1 MRSRKCARLA
11 QSLLKIAN
19 AIDNLTEKLG
29 WLLNW
34 LVLLTV
40 GVGFYNVMARYL
52 GRFIGVQLSS
62 NALIELQWYLF
73 SVLFLAG
80 FAYILKHG
88 DNVRVDFLYS
98 NFSLK
103 QRSLIDF
110 LGTVLFLIPFC
121 AIGIWV
127 TFNPVL
133 QSWGH
138 LPDGSWGSW
147 EISPDANG
155 LPRAPIKT
163 MIPIGL
169 GLLLLQSI
177 SQAIKYLAV
186 WLGYEQVSDRISLET
201 SEHNNIE

>member
-1 MRSRKCARLA
+1 MR
-11 QSLLKIAN
+11 SLLKISSV
-19 AIDNLTEKLG
+19 IDNLTEKLG

-73 SVLFLAG
+73 SILFLLG

-98 NFSLK
+98 NLNEK
-103 QRSLIDF
+103 QRSLVDF

-121 AIGIWV
+121 LIGLWV

-133 QSWGH
+133 ESWGR
-138 LPDGSWGSW
+138 LPDGSWGTW
-147 EISPDANG
+147 EISSDANG

-169 GLLLLQSI
+169 ILLLLQSI

-186 WLGYEQVSDRISLET
+186 WLGYQQVAEQIRMET
-201 SEHNNIE
+201 NDHTNIE

>member
-1 MRSRKCARLA
+1 M
-11 QSLLKIAN
+11 QSLLKIASV
-19 AIDNLTEKLG
+19 IDNFTEKLG

-34 LVLLTV
+34 LVLITV

-73 SVLFLAG
+73 SILFLLG

-98 NFSLK
+98 NLNEK
-103 QRSLIDF
+103 QRSLVDF

-121 AIGIWV
+121 IIGLWV

-133 QSWGH
+133 ESWGR
-138 LPDGSWGSW
+138 LPDGSWGTW
-147 EISPDANG
+147 EISSDANG

-169 GLLLLQSI
+169 ILLLLQSI

-186 WLGYEQVSDRISLET
+186 WLGYQQVAEQIRLET
-201 SEHNNIE
+201 NDHTNIE

>member
-1 MRSRKCARLA
+1 MRNSQIR
-11 QSLLKIAN
+11 SLLKISSV
-19 AIDNLTEKLG
+19 IDNLTEKLG

-73 SVLFLAG
+73 SILFLLG

-98 NFSLK
+98 NLNEK
-103 QRSLIDF
+103 QRSLVDF
-110 LGTVLFLIPFC
+110 LGTILFLIPFC
-121 AIGIWV
+121 LIGLWV

-133 QSWGH
+133 ESWGR
-138 LPDGSWGSW
+138 LPDGSWGTW
-147 EISPDANG
+147 EVSSDANG

-169 GLLLLQSI
+169 ILLLLQSI

-186 WLGYEQVSDRISLET
+186 WLGYQEVAEQIRMET
-201 SEHNNIE
+201 NDQTNIE

>member
-1 MRSRKCARLA
+1 MKIKPMQMRR
-11 QSLLKIAN
+11 LLKISQG
-19 AIDNLTEKLG
+19 IDRFIEKLG
-29 WLLNW
+29 WLINW

-40 GVGFYNVMARYL
+40 GIGFYNVIARYL
-52 GRFIGVQLSS
+52 GRFIGFKLSS

-73 SVLFLAG
+73 SMLFLAG

-88 DNVRVDFLYS
+88 DNVRVDFFYS

-121 AIGIWV
+121 ALGIWV

-169 GLLLLQSI
+169 CLLLLQSI

-186 WLGYEQVSDRISLET
+186 LLGYEQVSDQISLET
-201 SEHNNIE
+201 SEQINIE